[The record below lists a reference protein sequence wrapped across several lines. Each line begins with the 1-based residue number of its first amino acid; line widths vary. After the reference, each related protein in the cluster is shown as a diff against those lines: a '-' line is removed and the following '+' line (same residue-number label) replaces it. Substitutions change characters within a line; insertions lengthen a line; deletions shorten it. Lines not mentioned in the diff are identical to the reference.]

1 MQVET
6 GLMPRSWH
14 VAQAQYD
21 CHASSSECRVFV
33 FGGNVHYKGLTGA
46 RLDTADLRVLSF
58 GELLGVQVHVCFL
71 MCRGGGVCESSRV
84 L

>member
-14 VAQAQYD
+14 VAQPLYD

-33 FGGNVHYKGLTGA
+33 FGGNAHSNGLTGA

-58 GELLGVQVHVCFL
+58 GRFLGVHADAHVS
-71 MCRGGGVCESSRV
+71 V
-84 L
+84 